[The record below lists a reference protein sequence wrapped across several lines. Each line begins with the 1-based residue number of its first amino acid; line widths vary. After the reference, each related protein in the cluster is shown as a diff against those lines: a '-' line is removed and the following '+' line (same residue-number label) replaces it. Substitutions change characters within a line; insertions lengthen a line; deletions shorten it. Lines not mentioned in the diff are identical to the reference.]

1 MISDAAIT
9 SPTDSGGAVG
19 RTTSDTKRARIGSPT
34 YCRISGA
41 TGVEVACAATGRT
54 ADISVG
60 TIQRL

>member
-9 SPTDSGGAVG
+9 SPTDSGWAVG

-41 TGVEVACAATGRT
+41 TGVQVASGDWT
-54 ADISVG
+54 
-60 TIQRL
+60 